1 MFKRWIAVGAMV
13 GIVGLAVG
21 VVASAA
27 RADTQTAAVGD
38 AGTVTFSVEGGVI
51 AFVGA
56 DAAAGWDFTVDRE
69 DGRHLKVTF
78 RNAGGGELEFEAE
91 IEDGGVVVAGASGS
105 TSPSA
110 ASSTTLGSTSSTT
123 LGSTSSSS
131 STTPTSSP
139 ESTSTTASGGAT
151 STTAADDDDD
161 DDDDDDAS
169 AVPQALTFLAGEAG
183 TVDVIVIG
191 DEIVFGGAS
200 TESGWSFEV
209 DHAGRSHVDVDFL
222 HEDGRVLEFRVDADL
237 RVRIEIDN

>member
-1 MFKRWIAVGAMV
+1 MFKRWIAVGAIV

-27 RADTQTAAVGD
+27 RADTRTAAVGD

-51 AFVGA
+51 TLVGA
-56 DAAAGWDFTVDRE
+56 EAAAGWDFTVDRE

-78 RNAGGGELEFEAE
+78 RNAAGGEQEFEAE
-91 IEDGGVVVAGASGS
+91 IEDGGLVVAGGNGS
-105 TSPSA
+105 TSTTSA
-110 ASSTTLGSTSSTT
+110 GSTSST

-139 ESTSTTASGGAT
+139 GSTSTTSPGESTSTTTPDDHGG
-151 STTAADDDDD
+151 DDDDE
-161 DDDDDDAS
+161 A
-169 AVPQALTFLAGEAG
+169 AVPQTLTFFAGEAG
-183 TVDVIVIG
+183 SVDVIVIG
-191 DEIVFGGAS
+191 DDIVFGGAS
-200 TESGWSFEV
+200 AQSGWSFEV
-209 DHAGRSHVDVDFL
+209 DHSGQSHVDVDFF